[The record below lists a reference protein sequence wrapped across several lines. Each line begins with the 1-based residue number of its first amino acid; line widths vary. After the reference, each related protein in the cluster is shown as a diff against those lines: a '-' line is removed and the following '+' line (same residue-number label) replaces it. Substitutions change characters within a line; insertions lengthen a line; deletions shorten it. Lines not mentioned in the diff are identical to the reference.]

1 MHSSLNHRK
10 GRVFFP
16 GVIVGGGEMGLRN
29 GLWLIAAAAAVP
41 GLLLAAVLPAL
52 APVADPVPVPLTV
65 LPAPVPGG
73 QMDNAA
79 LPGAIVPGTAGPAA
93 PLPGVVF
100 AFPPLTVAGLAGALI
115 SGLLAAGAARL
126 VLQSG
131 RAGSPERRS
140 GARGSGRK
148 GDEERLR
155 GMAEALPQI
164 VWITGPDGENEYFN
178 RRWFE
183 YSGASP
189 DDPQAWRSH
198 VHPDDLDGLLESWRA
213 AYASASPWQAE
224 YRLRRADGAHFW
236 HLGRAT
242 PVLDHAGRIV
252 RWFGTATDIDSQKRI
267 QAELA
272 STAAERE
279 HLLRQKDLL
288 LREVH
293 HRVRNNLQLISSLL
307 SLQNRTITDPATL
320 QQFTEARGRIEAVAQ
335 VHEQLYLTDRPDLM
349 DFAAFLQGLCAN
361 LSRPGIPV
369 ACIRDRPIEL
379 PIDEATP
386 LALIANE
393 LIANAVEYAYPDEG
407 GVVISGGPV
416 RVILDGRAPG
426 PVELRVEDDGVG
438 LPLDFEQGQGRLGI
452 RLVRQLTRQLR
463 GQLTTG
469 PDGDRC
475 SGTSVSIRFDSEP
488 APPIDLWGDRDIIR

>member
-1 MHSSLNHRK
+1 
-10 GRVFFP
+10 
-16 GVIVGGGEMGLRN
+16 MGLRN
-29 GLWLIAAAAAVP
+29 GLWLIAAAAAIP
-41 GLLLAAVLPAL
+41 GLLLSAALPAL
-52 APVADPVPVPLTV
+52 APAPDPVPASRII
-65 LPAPVPGG
+65 LPAPAPGG
-73 QMDNAA
+73 QVDNAA
-79 LPGAIVPGTAGPAA
+79 LPGAIVPGTANPAA
-93 PLPGVVF
+93 PLPSVVF

-126 VLQSG
+126 VLQRG
-131 RAGSPERRS
+131 HAGAPLAEKGS
-140 GARGSGRK
+140 RGSGSGSVRG

-164 VWITGPDGENEYFN
+164 VWITGPNGENEYFN

-183 YSGASP
+183 YSGAAP
-189 DDPQAWRSH
+189 DDLEAWRDH

-213 AYASASPWQAE
+213 AHASASPWQAE
-224 YRLRRADGAHFW
+224 YRLRRADGAHLW
-236 HLGRAT
+236 HLGRAM
-242 PVLDHAGRIV
+242 PVLDHGGRIV
-252 RWFGTATDIDSQKRI
+252 RWFGTATDIDGQKRI

-272 STAAERE
+272 RTAAERE
-279 HLLRQKDLL
+279 QLLRQKDLL

-307 SLQNRTITDPATL
+307 SLQNRTITDPGTL

-335 VHEQLYLTDRPDLM
+335 VHEQLYLTDQPDLM

-361 LSRPGIPV
+361 LSRPGVPV
-369 ACIRDRPIEL
+369 ICTRDTPMEL

-416 RVILDGRAPG
+416 RVILEGRSPG

-438 LPLDFEQGQGRLGI
+438 LPLDFEQGHGRLGI

-463 GQLTTG
+463 GQLSTG
-469 PDGDRC
+469 ACGEGR
-475 SGTSVSIRFDSEP
+475 SGTSVGIRFDSEP
-488 APPIDLWGDRDIIR
+488 VPPIDLWNDRDVLR

>member
-1 MHSSLNHRK
+1 
-10 GRVFFP
+10 
-16 GVIVGGGEMGLRN
+16 MGLRN
-29 GLWLIAAAAAVP
+29 GLWLIAAAAAIP
-41 GLLLAAVLPAL
+41 GLLLSAALPAL
-52 APVADPVPVPLTV
+52 APAPDPVPASRII
-65 LPAPVPGG
+65 LPAPPPGG
-73 QMDNAA
+73 QVDNAA
-79 LPGAIVPGTAGPAA
+79 LPGAIVPGIASPAA
-93 PLPGVVF
+93 PLPGGVF
-100 AFPPLTVAGLAGALI
+100 AFPPLAMAGMAGALI

-126 VLQSG
+126 VLQRSHAG
-131 RAGSPERRS
+131 APRAEEGS
-140 GARGSGRK
+140 RGSVRE

-164 VWITGPDGENEYFN
+164 VWITGPNGENEYFN

-183 YSGASP
+183 YSGAAP
-189 DDPQAWRSH
+189 DDPNAWRDH
-198 VHPDDLDGLLESWRA
+198 VHPDDLDGLLESWRT

-272 STAAERE
+272 RTAAERE
-279 HLLRQKDLL
+279 QLLRQKDLL

-307 SLQNRTITDPATL
+307 SLQNRTITDSGTL
-320 QQFTEARGRIEAVAQ
+320 QHFTEARGRIEAVAQ
-335 VHEQLYLTDRPDLM
+335 VHEQLYLTDQPDLM

-361 LSRPGIPV
+361 LSRPGVPV
-369 ACIRDRPIEL
+369 ICTRDPPMEL

-393 LIANAVEYAYPDEG
+393 LITNAVEYAYPDEG

-416 RVILDGRAPG
+416 RVILEGRSPG
-426 PVELRVEDDGVG
+426 RVELRVEDDGVG
-438 LPLDFEQGQGRLGI
+438 LPLDFEQGHGRLGI

-463 GQLTTG
+463 GQLSTG
-469 PDGDRC
+469 DCGAGR
-475 SGTSVSIRFDSEP
+475 SGTSVCISFDSEP
-488 APPIDLWGDRDIIR
+488 APPIDLWGNRDVIR